1 MVHTDPVADESGS
14 ETRGYRVTRGLCFFA
29 SHEDLQ
35 NFVVGNYRARDHAY
49 FPCRDGGCG
58 LRLSLS
64 LPCNGGGS
72 VVR

>member
-14 ETRGYRVTRGLCFFA
+14 ETHGYKVTRGLCFFA

-35 NFVVGNYRARDHAY
+35 NFSAGARRFRDHGR
-49 FPCRDGGCG
+49 FLCRDGGCG

-64 LPCNGGGS
+64 LPCNLAGS